1 MERLQV
7 YMDGFR
13 LNYEQ
18 FLVGCDALEQ
28 EGLWPVEELGE
39 MDVYFANDLACII
52 IRLIAAD
59 GKFSDDEVAFL
70 NESLGFNYRIE
81 ELQAVYAE
89 CGDKIAALFENELD
103 ESISKLKSVNPHLA
117 DTYKQ
122 MIIMLAH
129 IVVESDG
136 VVTESEKTVANQ
148 LLEVIQ
154 S

>member
-13 LNYEQ
+13 LNYER

-39 MDVYFANDLACII
+39 MDVYFANDLACTI

-89 CGDKIAALFENELD
+89 CGDKIAALLENELD
-103 ESISKLKSVNPHLA
+103 DSISKLKSVNPHLA

-122 MIIMLAH
+122 MLIMLAQ